1 MNHNFAKRKLLWKIE
16 ENFVVKASIGLLRF
30 SKYFHDSA
38 STLANLCAYFQ
49 AIDMYARERFSS
61 FFILLYWLEIEVI
74 TIPYTSNFISSNKSS
89 PKCCIKANSPQYDVW
104 HIFSKKILFPPTCP
118 HENLSPKNTVCAF
131 ATILKYDT
139 LPSSNTILG
148 ATQ

>member
-1 MNHNFAKRKLLWKIE
+1 MQCVFHILCDWWCGSKESYFGKLKRILWWRHRSVCCGFPNIFMIAPPPLPTYVHISRLLTCMPG
-16 ENFVVKASIGLLRF
+16 N
-30 SKYFHDSA
+30 
-38 STLANLCAYFQ
+38 
-49 AIDMYARERFSS
+49 
-61 FFILLYWLEIEVI
+61 WLEIEVI
-74 TIPYTSNFISSNKSS
+74 AIPHTSNFISSNKSS

-139 LPSSNTILG
+139 LPSSNTIFG
-148 ATQ
+148 AVQ